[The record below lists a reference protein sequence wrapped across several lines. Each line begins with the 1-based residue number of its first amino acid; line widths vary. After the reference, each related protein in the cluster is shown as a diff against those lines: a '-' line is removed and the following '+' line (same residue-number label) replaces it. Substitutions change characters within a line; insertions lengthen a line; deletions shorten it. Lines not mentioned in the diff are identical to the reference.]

1 MGFGIKNESTVSAF
15 VEPTILPAGA
25 LEANVNKNF
34 NMISLF
40 GKSVGRLSF
49 YGQGAGKYPTGNSL
63 AQDVIDILNGDTTL
77 TYPKDIVKVDNSE
90 IARTYYVRTS
100 CDLDKCLI
108 YSKETVDGIN
118 YIITNK
124 ISVKDMHEAAKAIF
138 TKDSGAFFAGIEE

>member
-34 NMISLF
+34 NIISLF

-77 TYPKDIVKVDNSE
+77 TYPKGIVKVDNSE